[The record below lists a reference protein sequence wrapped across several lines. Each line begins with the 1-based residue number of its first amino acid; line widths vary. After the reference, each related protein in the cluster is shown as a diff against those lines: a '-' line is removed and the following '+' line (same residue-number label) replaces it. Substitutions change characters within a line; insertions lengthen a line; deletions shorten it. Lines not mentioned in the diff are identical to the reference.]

1 MKTKFYWVA
10 LLASAAMI
18 AQANAGGHHG
28 GGGGGDSDGSVAV
41 SGPSNSG
48 RSGAASSFRSMPMH
62 TLGGGRMIYSGQR
75 FSSASLHSP
84 SPTAFR
90 PYYANPNARASIR
103 SHQMARENISR
114 SNSIAR
120 SANGNRTIS
129 HVSRERNAAAQMK
142 NGNAT
147 LRGDWRNHV
156 FAQRSANWQRNWDRR
171 SDHLWHGHRCH
182 FVNGSWII
190 FDLGFYPWDTFWYP
204 YGNYYGYGY
213 NPYLYNYDP
222 GYYDSF
228 GYQDEEYYRANRDD
242 VTVQSADSIVANAQ
256 ERLAQ
261 QGYYRGGIDGALGP
275 ETSRAIAR
283 FQSNQGLPVTG
294 VLTRDTVEALGLRQ
308 VASTNEEPTYD

>member
-1 MKTKFYWVA
+1 MKTKFYWLA

-28 GGGGGDSDGSVAV
+28 GGGDGGSDGSVAA
-41 SGPSNSG
+41 SGLSNSG
-48 RSGAASSFRSMPMH
+48 RSGTVSSRAMPTH
-62 TLGGGRMIYSGQR
+62 TLGGARVIYSGQH
-75 FSSASLHSP
+75 FSSARLYSP
-84 SPTAFR
+84 SATAFG
-90 PYYANPNARASIR
+90 PHYVTPNAYASIR
-103 SHQMARENISR
+103 SRHIAGENNGR

-120 SANGNRTIS
+120 SSSGNRTIS
-129 HVSRERNAAAQMK
+129 PVSRARNAAGQIK
-142 NGNAT
+142 NGKAT
-147 LRGDWRNHV
+147 LRADWHKHV

-171 SDHLWHGHRCH
+171 QDHWWHGHRCH

-222 GYYDSF
+222 GYYDSY
-228 GYQDEEYYRANRDD
+228 GYQDDGYYGANSDD
-242 VTVQSADSIVANAQ
+242 VTVQSADSIVVNAQ

-261 QGYYRGGIDGALGP
+261 EGYYHGEIDGILGP

-283 FQSNQGLPVTG
+283 FQRNQGLRVTG
-294 VLTRDTVEALGLRQ
+294 VLTRDTVEELGLRQ
-308 VASTNEEPTYD
+308 VAFTNEEPTYD

>member
-1 MKTKFYWVA
+1 MKTKFYWLA

-28 GGGGGDSDGSVAV
+28 GGGGDGSGGSVAV
-41 SGPSNSG
+41 SGPSSSG
-48 RSGAASSFRSMPMH
+48 RSGAVSSLRSMPMH

-75 FSSASLHSP
+75 FSSPSLHSP

-90 PYYANPNARASIR
+90 LHYADPNAHASIR
-103 SHQMARENISR
+103 SRQIARENISR

-120 SANGNRTIS
+120 SSSGNRTIS
-129 HVSRERNAAAQMK
+129 HMSRARNGAAQVK

-147 LRGDWRNHV
+147 LRADWRNHV
-156 FAQRSANWQRNWDRR
+156 FAQRSATWQRNWDRR
-171 SDHLWHGHRCH
+171 HDHWWNGHRCH

-213 NPYLYNYDP
+213 YPYLYNYDP
-222 GYYDSF
+222 GYYDSY
-228 GYQDEEYYRANRDD
+228 GYQDEEYYGTNSDD
-242 VTVQSADSIVANAQ
+242 VTVHSADSIVANAQ

-261 QGYYRGGIDGALGP
+261 QGYYRGEIDGILGS

-283 FQSNQGLPVTG
+283 FQSNQGLRVTG
-294 VLTRDTVEALGLRQ
+294 VLTRDTVEALGLRR
-308 VASTNEEPTYD
+308 VAVY

>member
-156 FAQRSANWQRNWDRR
+156 FAQRSAKWQRNWDRR

-182 FVNGSWII
+182 FVNGSWVI

-213 NPYLYNYDP
+213 YPDSYGYGS
-222 GYYDSF
+222 GYYDSY
-228 GYQDEEYYRANRDD
+228 GYQDQEYYGANSDG

-256 ERLAQ
+256 ETLAQ
-261 QGYYRGGIDGALGP
+261 QGYYRGEIDGILGP

-283 FQSNQGLPVTG
+283 FQNNQGLRVTG
-294 VLTRDTVEALGLRQ
+294 VLTRDTVEALGLGQ
-308 VASTNEEPTYD
+308 MASTNEEPAYD

>member
-28 GGGGGDSDGSVAV
+28 GGGGGGSGGSVAV

-48 RSGAASSFRSMPMH
+48 RSGSVSSFRSMPTR

-84 SPTAFR
+84 SATAFR
-90 PYYANPNARASIR
+90 PQYVTPNAHPSIR
-103 SHQMARENISR
+103 SRQIARENLSR

-120 SANGNRTIS
+120 SSNGNRTIS
-129 HVSRERNAAAQMK
+129 HVSRARNGAAQVK

-147 LRGDWRNHV
+147 LRTDWRNHV

-171 SDHLWHGHRCH
+171 SDHWWHGHRCH
-182 FVNGSWII
+182 FDNGSWII

-204 YGNYYGYGY
+204 YGNYYGYY
-213 NPYLYNYDP
+213 PYSYNYDP
-222 GYYDSF
+222 GYYDSY
-228 GYQDEEYYRANRDD
+228 GYQDEEYYGANSDD

-256 ERLAQ
+256 EKLAQ
-261 QGYYRGGIDGALGP
+261 QGYYRGGIDGILGP

-283 FQSNQGLPVTG
+283 FQSNQGLRVTG
-294 VLTRDTVEALGLRQ
+294 VLTRDTIEALGLRQ